1 MWDGPVSNVT
11 FLYEKDANFKPVIV
25 QRDLQSLQILSARS
39 LEAKN
44 KLNFLVMRRSVV
56 NEYTKYSAISSS
68 MPKLVL
74 WNDYLSIK
82 CFKKPS

>member
-1 MWDGPVSNVT
+1 MT

-25 QRDLQSLQILSARS
+25 QRDLQSLQILSATS

-74 WNDYLSIK
+74 
-82 CFKKPS
+82 

>member
-1 MWDGPVSNVT
+1 MT
-11 FLYEKDANFKPVIV
+11 FLYAKDANFKPVIV
-25 QRDLQSLQILSARS
+25 QRDLQSLQILSATS

-74 WNDYLSIK
+74 
-82 CFKKPS
+82 

>member
-25 QRDLQSLQILSARS
+25 QRDLRSLQILSARS

-56 NEYTKYSAISSS
+56 NEYTKYPAISSS